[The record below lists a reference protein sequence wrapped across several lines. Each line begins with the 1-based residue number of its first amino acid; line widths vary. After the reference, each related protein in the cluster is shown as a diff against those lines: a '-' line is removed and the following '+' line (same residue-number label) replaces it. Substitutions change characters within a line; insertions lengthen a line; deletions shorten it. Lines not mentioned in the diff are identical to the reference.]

1 MFHLQFH
8 GTAFV
13 PFTSIL
19 FVNFLWTFCEL
30 GFLHSEVPF
39 ETQLLRCRTSS
50 TESVRFLFTEDGLQ
64 GPMIS
69 DEGNV
74 HPKVVTT
81 WNTKKEDMLTKHLE
95 KTFVEGWWWEESEKP
110 RKRKRAKL
118 RCISWGSK
126 TSKLHLRFKIIC
138 GAPRLPQ
145 TPTTVISQQT
155 VTHKPSIQTNQTSIK
170 KRGQD
175 NWNDL

>member
-1 MFHLQFH
+1 MVLHLFHSHLYF
-8 GTAFV
+8 
-13 PFTSIL
+13 S
-19 FVNFLWTFCEL
+19 WTFCEL
-30 GFLHSEVPF
+30 GFLHSEFPF

-81 WNTKKEDMLTKHLE
+81 WNTKKEDVLRKLLEKHLL
-95 KTFVEGWWWEESEKP
+95 KVGGGKKARNRESE
-110 RKRKRAKL
+110 RERNYDVSLEDLKL
-118 RCISWGSK
+118 QN
-126 TSKLHLRFKIIC
+126 FIC

-170 KRGQD
+170 KTRTG
-175 NWNDL
+175 